1 MKSKKKTLPKHT
13 SVLVC
18 VTGQKDCDRLIR
30 TGRRLAD
37 SHETELQV
45 LCVQPTSAG
54 YDASGEELEYLRQ
67 TARDA
72 HAEMTV
78 FFHDDAALMAVGF
91 IKQVGAI
98 HVVTGMAE
106 VPINGF
112 VDTIHRMIPSVPI
125 SMVSK
130 EGIIYNICPNSADCG
145 TPLTT
150 VPTSI

>member
-1 MKSKKKTLPKHT
+1 MKKRKQTSPKRT
-13 SVLVC
+13 AILVC

-30 TGRRLAD
+30 TGRKLAD

-45 LCVQPTSAG
+45 LCVQPAAAG
-54 YDASGEELEYLRQ
+54 LGTVEASEELEYLRQ
-67 TARDA
+67 TARN
-72 HAEMTV
+72 AE
-78 FFHDDAALMAVGF
+78 AALIAVGF

-130 EGIIYNICPNSADCG
+130 EGVIYNICPDSADCG
-145 TPLTT
+145 PQLQT
-150 VPTSI
+150 VPEQA